1 MQKETETL
9 DIIERTPFYT
19 NKMMVESISL
29 IRDVVLAT
37 KTVKEKIKNKNVD
50 RIVPKF
56 KTDPDVIDRI
66 LRSLEYY
73 SDPNTEEM
81 KDKRVSTEVISNTVQ
96 FRDYQTKIIHQGSEI
111 LNKHGFLYLAMEV
124 RTGKTLTSLG
134 ICNKISIGNVLFL
147 TKKKAISS
155 IEADYKMLAPMYD
168 LTIINYE
175 SLHHVMN
182 DKKWDVIIC
191 DEAHS
196 MGAFPKPSKRAVQ
209 VKDLIK
215 KHNPKVILLS
225 GTPTP
230 ESYSQIY
237 HQVYGIPPNPFKHC
251 ANFYKFAAAYV
262 DVKQKKVNGMFIND
276 YSRGKDVILDIM
288 RPYTIS
294 YTQSEAGFTTEVIE
308 DVLYVDMKPSTY
320 SMCKRLQKDLV
331 IEGKEEV
338 ILADTPVKLMMKL
351 HQMYSGTIKF
361 ESGNSMI
368 IDDSKAQF
376 IKEQFEGCK
385 IGIFYKFKEEYNVL
399 KQVFGDDLTTELSV
413 FKDTDKNIALQ
424 IVSGREGISLKEAEY
439 LVFYNIDFSATSYWQ
454 AKDRMTTK
462 DRPENNIYWIFTRG
476 GIESDIYDAV
486 TKKKDYTVNHFKKRI
501 ENG

>member
-1 MQKETETL
+1 MQKEAEAL
-9 DIIERTPFYT
+9 DVIERTPFYT
-19 NKMMVESISL
+19 NKMMVESLTL
-29 IRDVVLAT
+29 IKDVVLAT
-37 KTVKEKIKNKNVD
+37 VTIKERVGKKYIE
-50 RIVPKF
+50 RQVPKF
-56 KTDPDVIDRI
+56 KTDKEVIDRI
-66 LRSLEYY
+66 LRSLDYY
-73 SDPNTEEM
+73 SNPNTEEM
-81 KDKRVSTEVISNTVQ
+81 KSKRVPTEVVSNTVQ
-96 FRDYQTKIIHQGSEI
+96 FRDYQTEIIHQGAEI

-134 ICNKISIGNVLFL
+134 ICSKIGAFNVLFV

-155 IEADYKMLAPMYD
+155 IENDYKMMSPFFDM
-168 LTIINYE
+168 TIINYE
-175 SLHHVMN
+175 SLHHVM
-182 DKKWDVIIC
+182 DEKTWDVIIC

-196 MGAFPKPSKRAVQ
+196 MGAFPKPSSRAQLVKEVIKRH
-209 VKDLIK
+209 KP
-215 KHNPKVILLS
+215 NVILLS

-237 HQVYGIPPNPFKHC
+237 HQVYGIPTNPFKHC

-288 RPYTIS
+288 KPYTIS

-376 IKEQFEGCK
+376 IKEKFEGCK

-399 KQVFGDDLTTELSV
+399 KQVFGDDLTTDLSV
-413 FKDTDKNIALQ
+413 FKDTSKNIALQ
-424 IVSGREGISLKEAEY
+424 IVSGREGISLRDADY

-462 DRPENNIYWIFTRG
+462 DRPDNNVYWIFTRG

>member
-1 MQKETETL
+1 MLKN
-9 DIIERTPFYT
+9 I
-19 NKMMVESISL
+19 
-29 IRDVVLAT
+29 VLAK
-37 KTVKEKIKNKNVD
+37 KTIKEKIKGKYVD
-50 RIVPKF
+50 REVLKF
-56 KTDPDVIDRI
+56 KTDKEVIDRI
-66 LRSLEYY
+66 LRSLDYY

-81 KDKRVSTEVISNTVQ
+81 KDKIIPEVAISNSVQ
-96 FRDYQTKIIHQGSEI
+96 FRDYQTKIIDQGAEI

-134 ICNKISIGNVLFL
+134 ICSKIGSFNVLFV

-155 IEADYKMLAPMYD
+155 IENDYKMMSPFFDM
-168 LTIINYE
+168 TVVNYE

-182 DKKWDVIIC
+182 DKTWDTIIC

-196 MGAFPKPSKRAVQ
+196 MGAFPKPSSRAQLVKEVIKR
-209 VKDLIK
+209 
-215 KHNPKVILLS
+215 HRPKVILLS

-237 HQVYGIPPNPFKHC
+237 HQVYGIPTNPFKHFV
-251 ANFYKFAAAYV
+251 NFYKFCAVYV
-262 DVKQKKVNGMFIND
+262 DVKQKKVNGMFVND
-276 YSRGKDVILDIM
+276 YSRGKETILDVM
-288 RPYTIS
+288 KPYTIS

-308 DVLYVDMKPSTY
+308 DILYVDMKPSTY
-320 SMCKRLQKDLV
+320 NMCKRLQKDLV

-376 IKEQFEGCK
+376 IK
-385 IGIFYKFKEEYNVL
+385 
-399 KQVFGDDLTTELSV
+399 VFGDDLTTELSV

-462 DRPENNIYWIFTRG
+462 DRPENNVYWIFTRG